1 MAHPLID
8 RTFFES
14 IINFEKSEQAQ
25 DYYYKVMDTVVER
38 VGKADIVSNR
48 ILRS

>member
-8 RTFFES
+8 RVFFEA
-14 IINFEKSEQAQ
+14 IIDFEKSEKAQ

-38 VGKADIVSNR
+38 DGKFDTDRKSVV
-48 ILRS
+48 